1 MSVYSKGGGF
11 GGYLGSTGTHGPIDV
26 VGLRREHKKFDS
38 ANDRVLWATL
48 QEVGDDAVAEAKAQR
63 KIKNRTG
70 ALARG
75 WHRMLR
81 RQPRALAVSLVS
93 NVKHAFFQE
102 LGTGLWGPSGQR
114 IRPIRAKF
122 LRWIGPGGKV
132 IFARSVKGVPPKFIG
147 KHAAFE
153 AWSFGKAK
161 FNRALGR
168 LASRF

>member
-11 GGYLGSTGTHGPIDV
+11 GGYLGTTGTRGPIDV
-26 VGLRREHKKFDS
+26 VGLRKENLKFAG
-38 ANDRVLWATL
+38 ANERILWDTL
-48 QEVGDDAVAEAKAQR
+48 LEVGDDAVADARAQK

-75 WHRMLR
+75 WKRAMR
-81 RQPRALAVSLVS
+81 RQSNALSVALIS

-114 IRPIRAKF
+114 IRPVRAKF
-122 LRWIGPGGKV
+122 LRWIGPGGKA

-153 AWSFGKAK
+153 AYSFGKAK